1 VGVLDLDWRH
11 LAAQFSPRQAAPFE
25 DLLAGWAA
33 AGPAAR
39 PAYLVVLMDTPPLE
53 RQSALVGFVQQQ
65 LAKLMGVADP
75 QQIDPTEPLFN
86 MGLDSLMALEL
97 TVLLEANLGVRLTES
112 LVFEHPTIEELARY
126 FLQDV
131 LFPEESSPIS
141 GLEAAPPSQE
151 PDSPGS
157 TTAAAGGWDQ
167 QVADVAALDT
177 ADLLRQLRGD

>member
-1 VGVLDLDWRH
+1 M
-11 LAAQFSPRQAAPFE
+11 
-25 DLLAGWAA
+25 LAGSAA
-33 AGPAAR
+33 AAPAAR
-39 PAYLVVLMDTPPLE
+39 PAYLEVLLATPPLE
-53 RQSALVGFVQQQ
+53 RQSVLVGFVQQQ

-112 LVFEHPTIEELARY
+112 LVFEHPTIEELARH

-131 LFPEESSPIS
+131 LFPEEPSLRS
-141 GLEAAPPSQE
+141 GL
-151 PDSPGS
+151 D
-157 TTAAAGGWDQ
+157 TAAAAPSRESESGDPAASGWEQ

-177 ADLLRQLRGD
+177 DDLLRQLRGD